1 MYNFPRQNYLYNVR
15 SDVDKIAYQYLA
27 NYEKKI
33 QNIWQNRLW
42 IAGVKISHSRMNWN
56 VLRILS
62 LSDKL
67 SQEVVFLFLSIYQS
81 WRICMVGRAIISFL
95 FCKLSTF
102 LNFLYLHHHQIISLK
117 CSNKNLILFWSS
129 IVEKRKERK
138 YLKHSDLFG
147 KSQNC
152 ANKESDSFWPILKS

>member
-1 MYNFPRQNYLYNVR
+1 
-15 SDVDKIAYQYLA
+15 
-27 NYEKKI
+27 
-33 QNIWQNRLW
+33 
-42 IAGVKISHSRMNWN
+42 MNWN

-152 ANKESDSFWPILKS
+152 ANKESDSFWPILKSSGRKKSKKCQRGNFSAQQHVVFVRVQSEF